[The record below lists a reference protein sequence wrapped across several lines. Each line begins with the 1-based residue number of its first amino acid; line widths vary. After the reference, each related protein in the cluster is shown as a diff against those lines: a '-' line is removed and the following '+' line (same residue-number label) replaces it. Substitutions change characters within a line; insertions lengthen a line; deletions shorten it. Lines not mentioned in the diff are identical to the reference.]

1 MIDFH
6 SLTMDERVSKARKD
20 LLQQGFTELHTPND
34 VDLALAKN
42 GTTLVFVNST
52 CCGGEDV
59 ARPASAIAL
68 NSDKKPDHLVS
79 VFAGQDKEAT
89 ERARQYFEGYEP
101 SSPSIA
107 LMKDGKCIKM
117 VERFEIKTESTDQI
131 ASKLNDM
138 FKEFC

>member
-6 SLTMDERVSKARKD
+6 SLTMGERVSSARES
-20 LLQQGFTELHTPND
+20 LLEQGFTELHTAND

-42 GTTLVFVNST
+42 GTTLVFVNSV
-52 CCGGEDV
+52 CCGGEEI
-59 ARPASAIAL
+59 ARPATAIAL
-68 NSDKKPDHLVS
+68 NTDKKPDYFVS

-117 VERFEIKTESTDQI
+117 IERHEIKTESKEQI
-131 ASKLNDM
+131 VEKLNQI
-138 FKEFC
+138 FEEFC